1 MAPPVRRGRL
11 APILLLFPGEARR
24 GATLDS
30 RGGSVGQ
37 TPSTMHSDAAAL
49 ESIAS
54 GLSLLTERLV
64 GIADRR
70 REDPDDEL
78 VLQLD
83 DLERTFVGA
92 ARRLERLI
100 RSLD

>member
-11 APILLLFPGEARR
+11 ALP
-24 GATLDS
+24 
-30 RGGSVGQ
+30 RGGLGWGTLAAVH
-37 TPSTMHSDAAAL
+37 PDAAAL

-83 DLERTFVGA
+83 DLERTFLGA